1 MQACDR
7 LLVQRVEAKM
17 KGKKVGDVL
26 NRLHVAMPAKRDNR
40 VCILVAIVTPCLV
53 SSFGSIKLPN
63 TEILSGHFSPHNL
76 SNFGFKTKTH
86 EIQFLLVRY

>member
-40 VCILVAIVTPCLV
+40 VCILISVVTSYV
-53 SSFGSIKLPN
+53 SFGFIKLPDPFIKN
-63 TEILSGHFSPHNL
+63 MVE
-76 SNFGFKTKTH
+76 
-86 EIQFLLVRY
+86 